1 MKTML
6 RSHAFRRAIWA
17 VPLLAGLLASCGGGG
32 GVRGGDGGRGAVGWG
47 ARAVKGAES
56 VELALIEASNQD
68 GAVAVC
74 GGAVLAAEV
83 DAAKA
88 VGEVLDTKLVCQ
100 LAGQS
105 ESFCG
110 CLQSELGPKLKAE
123 HIDAVTAIVKTSI
136 DGSIQSAVQTATS
149 LDPKTRN
156 GLVSCAA
163 KAAISD
169 AISGQ

>member
-1 MKTML
+1 MADQVKRWSMKYALVSMLLTVSLTLSACGQAPNETAETMKEL
-6 RSHAFRRAIWA
+6 KSSA
-17 VPLLAGLLASCGGGG
+17 VSVAG
-32 GVRGGDGGRGAVGWG
+32 
-47 ARAVKGAES
+47 
-56 VELALIEASNQD
+56 
-68 GAVAVC
+68 
-74 GGAVLAAEV
+74 

>member
-1 MKTML
+1 MKHL
-6 RSHAFRRAIWA
+6 FSA
-17 VPLLAGLLASCGGGG
+17 LLFSAA
-32 GVRGGDGGRGAVGWG
+32 
-47 ARAVKGAES
+47 
-56 VELALIEASNQD
+56 LALSGCGQAPNETAATIKELKSS
-68 GAVAVC
+68 AVDVA
-74 GGAVLAAEV
+74 G

-149 LDPKTRN
+149 LDPKTRS

-169 AISGQ
+169 AISAQ

>member
-1 MKTML
+1 MWVSCDGGSVQKLGMKY
-6 RSHAFRRAIWA
+6 A
-17 VPLLAGLLASCGGGG
+17 LASMLLSVSLTLSACGQAPNETAETIKELKSS
-32 GVRGGDGGRGAVGWG
+32 AV
-47 ARAVKGAES
+47 S
-56 VELALIEASNQD
+56 VA
-68 GAVAVC
+68 G
-74 GGAVLAAEV
+74 

>member
-1 MKTML
+1 MADQVNSWSMKYALVSMLLTVSLTLGACGQAPNETAETMKEL
-6 RSHAFRRAIWA
+6 KSSA
-17 VPLLAGLLASCGGGG
+17 VSVAG
-32 GVRGGDGGRGAVGWG
+32 
-47 ARAVKGAES
+47 
-56 VELALIEASNQD
+56 
-68 GAVAVC
+68 
-74 GGAVLAAEV
+74 

>member
-1 MKTML
+1 MADQVKRWSMKYALVSMLLSVSLTLSACGQAPNETAETMKEL
-6 RSHAFRRAIWA
+6 KSSA
-17 VPLLAGLLASCGGGG
+17 VSVAG
-32 GVRGGDGGRGAVGWG
+32 
-47 ARAVKGAES
+47 
-56 VELALIEASNQD
+56 
-68 GAVAVC
+68 
-74 GGAVLAAEV
+74 

>member
-1 MKTML
+1 MKYALVSMLLTVSLTLSACGQAPNETAETMKEL
-6 RSHAFRRAIWA
+6 KSSA
-17 VPLLAGLLASCGGGG
+17 VSVAG
-32 GVRGGDGGRGAVGWG
+32 
-47 ARAVKGAES
+47 
-56 VELALIEASNQD
+56 
-68 GAVAVC
+68 
-74 GGAVLAAEV
+74 

>member
-1 MKTML
+1 MADQVKRWSMKYALVSMLLTVSLTLTASGQAPNETAETMKEL
-6 RSHAFRRAIWA
+6 KSSA
-17 VPLLAGLLASCGGGG
+17 VSVAG
-32 GVRGGDGGRGAVGWG
+32 
-47 ARAVKGAES
+47 
-56 VELALIEASNQD
+56 
-68 GAVAVC
+68 
-74 GGAVLAAEV
+74 

>member
-1 MKTML
+1 MCMKSLTAL
-6 RSHAFRRAIWA
+6 
-17 VPLLAGLLASCGGGG
+17 LLAAT
-32 GVRGGDGGRGAVGWG
+32 
-47 ARAVKGAES
+47 
-56 VELALIEASNQD
+56 LALSA
-68 GAVAVC
+68 C
-74 GGAVLAAEV
+74 GQAPTEAAETV
-83 DAAKA
+83 KELKSSAVSVAGDAAKA

-105 ESFCG
+105 ETFCG
-110 CLQSELGPKLKAE
+110 CLQTELGPKLKAE

-136 DGSIQSAVQTATS
+136 DGSIQSAVETATS

>member
-1 MKTML
+1 MKL
-6 RSHAFRRAIWA
+6 IPA
-17 VPLLAGLLASCGGGG
+17 LLLTAA
-32 GVRGGDGGRGAVGWG
+32 
-47 ARAVKGAES
+47 
-56 VELALIEASNQD
+56 LALSACGQAPNEAAATVKELKSS
-68 GAVAVC
+68 AVSVA
-74 GGAVLAAEV
+74 G

-110 CLQSELGPKLKAE
+110 CLQTELGPKLKPE

>member
-1 MKTML
+1 MKEL
-6 RSHAFRRAIWA
+6 KSSA
-17 VPLLAGLLASCGGGG
+17 VSVAG
-32 GVRGGDGGRGAVGWG
+32 
-47 ARAVKGAES
+47 
-56 VELALIEASNQD
+56 
-68 GAVAVC
+68 
-74 GGAVLAAEV
+74 

>member
-1 MKTML
+1 MKIIL
-6 RSHAFRRAIWA
+6 PA
-17 VPLLAGLLASCGGGG
+17 VLLAATFALSACGQAPEETAATMKELKSS
-32 GVRGGDGGRGAVGWG
+32 AV
-47 ARAVKGAES
+47 S
-56 VELALIEASNQD
+56 VA
-68 GAVAVC
+68 G
-74 GGAVLAAEV
+74 

-110 CLQSELGPKLKAE
+110 CLQGELGPKLKPE

-136 DGSIQSAVQTATS
+136 DGSIQSAVKTATS
-149 LDPKTRN
+149 LDPKIRN

-163 KAAISD
+163 KSAIAD

>member
-1 MKTML
+1 MKYALVSMLLTVSLTLSACGQAPNETAETMKEL
-6 RSHAFRRAIWA
+6 KSSA
-17 VPLLAGLLASCGGGG
+17 VS
-32 GVRGGDGGRGAVGWG
+32 VVG
-47 ARAVKGAES
+47 
-56 VELALIEASNQD
+56 
-68 GAVAVC
+68 
-74 GGAVLAAEV
+74 

>member
-1 MKTML
+1 MADQFKSWGMKY
-6 RSHAFRRAIWA
+6 A
-17 VPLLAGLLASCGGGG
+17 LASMLLTVSLTLTACGQAPNETTETMKELKSS
-32 GVRGGDGGRGAVGWG
+32 AV
-47 ARAVKGAES
+47 S
-56 VELALIEASNQD
+56 VA
-68 GAVAVC
+68 G
-74 GGAVLAAEV
+74 

-149 LDPKTRN
+149 LDPKARN

>member
-1 MKTML
+1 MADQVKRWSMKYALVSMLLTVSLTLTACGQAPNETTETMKEL
-6 RSHAFRRAIWA
+6 KSSA
-17 VPLLAGLLASCGGGG
+17 VSVAG
-32 GVRGGDGGRGAVGWG
+32 
-47 ARAVKGAES
+47 
-56 VELALIEASNQD
+56 
-68 GAVAVC
+68 
-74 GGAVLAAEV
+74 

>member
-1 MKTML
+1 MKYHL
-6 RSHAFRRAIWA
+6 
-17 VPLLAGLLASCGGGG
+17 P
-32 GVRGGDGGRGAVGWG
+32 
-47 ARAVKGAES
+47 
-56 VELALIEASNQD
+56 ALM
-68 GAVAVC
+68 
-74 GGAVLAAEV
+74 LAATLMLNACGQAPNETTETIKDLKSSAV
-83 DAAKA
+83 SVAGDAAKA
-88 VGEVLDTKLVCQ
+88 VGEVLDTKVVCQ

-110 CLQSELGPKLKAE
+110 CLQTELGPKLKAE

-136 DGSIQSAVQTATS
+136 DGSIQSAVETATS
-149 LDPKTRN
+149 LDPKTRK

>member
-1 MKTML
+1 MKYALVSMLLTVSLTLTACGQAPNETTETMKEL
-6 RSHAFRRAIWA
+6 KSSA
-17 VPLLAGLLASCGGGG
+17 VSVAG
-32 GVRGGDGGRGAVGWG
+32 
-47 ARAVKGAES
+47 
-56 VELALIEASNQD
+56 
-68 GAVAVC
+68 
-74 GGAVLAAEV
+74 

>member
-1 MKTML
+1 MKYALVSMLLTVSLTLTACGQAPNETAETMKEL
-6 RSHAFRRAIWA
+6 KSSA
-17 VPLLAGLLASCGGGG
+17 VSVAG
-32 GVRGGDGGRGAVGWG
+32 
-47 ARAVKGAES
+47 
-56 VELALIEASNQD
+56 
-68 GAVAVC
+68 
-74 GGAVLAAEV
+74 

>member
-1 MKTML
+1 MKSLTAL
-6 RSHAFRRAIWA
+6 
-17 VPLLAGLLASCGGGG
+17 LLAAT
-32 GVRGGDGGRGAVGWG
+32 
-47 ARAVKGAES
+47 
-56 VELALIEASNQD
+56 LALSA
-68 GAVAVC
+68 C
-74 GGAVLAAEV
+74 GQAPTEAAETV
-83 DAAKA
+83 KELKSSAVSVAGDAAKA

-110 CLQSELGPKLKAE
+110 CLQTELGPKLKAE

-136 DGSIQSAVQTATS
+136 DGSIQSAVETATS

>member
-1 MKTML
+1 MADHVKSAIMKY
-6 RSHAFRRAIWA
+6 AFASM
-17 VPLLAGLLASCGGGG
+17 LLAASLTLSGCGQAPNETAETMKELKSS
-32 GVRGGDGGRGAVGWG
+32 AV
-47 ARAVKGAES
+47 S
-56 VELALIEASNQD
+56 VA
-68 GAVAVC
+68 G
-74 GGAVLAAEV
+74 

-110 CLQSELGPKLKAE
+110 CLQGELGAKLKAE
-123 HIDAVTAIVKTSI
+123 HIDAVTAIVRTSI
-136 DGSIQSAVQTATS
+136 DGSIQSALETATS

-163 KAAISD
+163 KSAISE
-169 AISGQ
+169 AIGGQ

>member
-1 MKTML
+1 MKHFL
-6 RSHAFRRAIWA
+6 PAILLTSLLTLSACGQAPNETAATVKELKSSA
-17 VPLLAGLLASCGGGG
+17 VSVAG
-32 GVRGGDGGRGAVGWG
+32 
-47 ARAVKGAES
+47 
-56 VELALIEASNQD
+56 
-68 GAVAVC
+68 
-74 GGAVLAAEV
+74 

-136 DGSIQSAVQTATS
+136 DGSIQSAVKTATS

-163 KAAISD
+163 KSAISD

>member
-1 MKTML
+1 MKYALVSMLLTVSVTLSACGQAPNETAETMKEL
-6 RSHAFRRAIWA
+6 KSSA
-17 VPLLAGLLASCGGGG
+17 VSVAG
-32 GVRGGDGGRGAVGWG
+32 
-47 ARAVKGAES
+47 
-56 VELALIEASNQD
+56 
-68 GAVAVC
+68 
-74 GGAVLAAEV
+74 

>member
-1 MKTML
+1 MADQVKRASMK
-6 RSHAFRRAIWA
+6 FAIA
-17 VPLLAGLLASCGGGG
+17 PILLAAS
-32 GVRGGDGGRGAVGWG
+32 
-47 ARAVKGAES
+47 
-56 VELALIEASNQD
+56 LALSGCGQD
-68 GAVAVC
+68 PSETAATMKELKSSAVNVA
-74 GGAVLAAEV
+74 G

-110 CLQSELGPKLKAE
+110 CLQTELGAKLKAE

-136 DGSIQSAVQTATS
+136 DGSIQSAVETATS

-163 KAAISD
+163 KSAISD

>member
-1 MKTML
+1 MADQVKSWSMKYALVSMLLTVSLTLSACGQAPNETAETMKEL
-6 RSHAFRRAIWA
+6 KSSA
-17 VPLLAGLLASCGGGG
+17 VSVAG
-32 GVRGGDGGRGAVGWG
+32 
-47 ARAVKGAES
+47 
-56 VELALIEASNQD
+56 
-68 GAVAVC
+68 
-74 GGAVLAAEV
+74 

>member
-1 MKTML
+1 MADQANSWSMKYALVSMLLTVSLTLSACGQAPNETAETMKEL
-6 RSHAFRRAIWA
+6 KSSA
-17 VPLLAGLLASCGGGG
+17 VSVAG
-32 GVRGGDGGRGAVGWG
+32 
-47 ARAVKGAES
+47 
-56 VELALIEASNQD
+56 
-68 GAVAVC
+68 
-74 GGAVLAAEV
+74 

>member
-1 MKTML
+1 MADQVKSWSMKFALVSMLLTVSLTLSACGQAPNETAETMKEL
-6 RSHAFRRAIWA
+6 KSSA
-17 VPLLAGLLASCGGGG
+17 VSVAG
-32 GVRGGDGGRGAVGWG
+32 
-47 ARAVKGAES
+47 
-56 VELALIEASNQD
+56 
-68 GAVAVC
+68 
-74 GGAVLAAEV
+74 

>member
-1 MKTML
+1 MADQVKRWSMKYALVSMLLTVSLTLTACGQAPNETAETMKEL
-6 RSHAFRRAIWA
+6 KSSA
-17 VPLLAGLLASCGGGG
+17 VSVAG
-32 GVRGGDGGRGAVGWG
+32 
-47 ARAVKGAES
+47 
-56 VELALIEASNQD
+56 
-68 GAVAVC
+68 
-74 GGAVLAAEV
+74 

>member
-1 MKTML
+1 MADQVKRWSMKYALVSMLLTVSLTLTACGQAPNETTETMKEL
-6 RSHAFRRAIWA
+6 KSSA
-17 VPLLAGLLASCGGGG
+17 VSVAG
-32 GVRGGDGGRGAVGWG
+32 
-47 ARAVKGAES
+47 
-56 VELALIEASNQD
+56 
-68 GAVAVC
+68 
-74 GGAVLAAEV
+74 

-110 CLQSELGPKLKAE
+110 CLQSELGPRLKAE

>member
-1 MKTML
+1 MADQANSWSMKYALVSMLLTVSLTLTACGQAPNETAETMKEL
-6 RSHAFRRAIWA
+6 KSSA
-17 VPLLAGLLASCGGGG
+17 VSVAG
-32 GVRGGDGGRGAVGWG
+32 
-47 ARAVKGAES
+47 
-56 VELALIEASNQD
+56 
-68 GAVAVC
+68 
-74 GGAVLAAEV
+74 

>member
-1 MKTML
+1 MKSLTAL
-6 RSHAFRRAIWA
+6 
-17 VPLLAGLLASCGGGG
+17 LLAAT
-32 GVRGGDGGRGAVGWG
+32 
-47 ARAVKGAES
+47 
-56 VELALIEASNQD
+56 LALSA
-68 GAVAVC
+68 C
-74 GGAVLAAEV
+74 GQAPTEAAETV
-83 DAAKA
+83 KELKSSAVSVAGDAAKA

-105 ESFCG
+105 ETFCG
-110 CLQSELGPKLKAE
+110 CLQTELGPKLKAE

-136 DGSIQSAVQTATS
+136 DGSIQSAVETATS

>member
-1 MKTML
+1 MADQANSWIMKYALVSMLLTVSLTLSACGQAPNETAETMKEL
-6 RSHAFRRAIWA
+6 KSSA
-17 VPLLAGLLASCGGGG
+17 VS
-32 GVRGGDGGRGAVGWG
+32 VVG
-47 ARAVKGAES
+47 
-56 VELALIEASNQD
+56 
-68 GAVAVC
+68 
-74 GGAVLAAEV
+74 